1 MRERDPPV
9 GTFHCPSV
17 TSTHSLFLMNLK
29 QYKGWSSVVFCSR
42 ERYSIILHFWK
53 SFLTTCSSCGPTD
66 HQAPEL
72 CLICTSASDRHTC
85 HIIQHFQNRGKA
97 FILHIFSFL
106 RRTALYITN
115 RQESLPP
122 CTPHSSS
129 FRPSSSDIIPCRRS
143 FISLVAE
150 DAPIIQVIQWVR
162 ADDQRRDLLTAWI
175 IIVER
180 KNFRFDG
187 QSMLGTHIGGTR
199 SFGNCLKPM

>member
-17 TSTHSLFLMNLK
+17 TSIHSLFLMNLK

-122 CTPHSSS
+122 LHTAQQFFSPLLERHNSMPSKLHILSRRGCAYHSGDTVSA
-129 FRPSSSDIIPCRRS
+129 CRWWKTR
-143 FISLVAE
+143 LVDCLNNHCRAE
-150 DAPIIQVIQWVR
+150 KLSIRR
-162 ADDQRRDLLTAWI
+162 AKYARHSHRRNAFFWQL
-175 IIVER
+175 
-180 KNFRFDG
+180 
-187 QSMLGTHIGGTR
+187 S
-199 SFGNCLKPM
+199 